1 MVYWSTYGTS
11 EKRSICEIFKG
22 KKPEVCNLSDEMNR
36 REKENSAHKK
46 QGSSI
51 LGSVYKVRKGKAESL
66 KNTVNFW
73 ECESDPIN
81 LK

>member
-1 MVYWSTYGTS
+1 
-11 EKRSICEIFKG
+11 
-22 KKPEVCNLSDEMNR
+22 MNR
-36 REKENSAHKK
+36 KEKENSAHKK

-51 LGSVYKVRKGKAESL
+51 LGSVYKVRTGKAESL